1 MNPDYTAPAPT
12 AVLIPPVSITR
23 TAPPSGLPE
32 TGSNTGPILAVAIM
46 LVIVGAVA
54 VWMAWKVRKAA
65 TK

>member
-1 MNPDYTAPAPT
+1 MAKRTCSVPSCPDLVRCRDLCNRHYRR
-12 AVLIPPVSITR
+12 LR
-23 TAPPSGLPE
+23 KYG
-32 TGSNTGPILAVAIM
+32 ILAVAIM